1 MSAFIKCDC
10 PHCGEKI
17 EFSNEDAGR
26 ICDCPHCG
34 NALQLPAPVGKIVS
48 PPVELPPKI
57 VYVQAPQP
65 QTIYVKEKPKTG
77 CLTQI
82 IAAFLILMLIGFI
95 ISLFDSASNSPT
107 SSPSPQNKSHT
118 AKAKIELFK
127 DEGLIVS
134 NMGTDTWDTITLY
147 VDSDPPFGYSC
158 TIGPVKHLESKV
170 IPLRDFVKEN
180 GERFN
185 ADENKVVKVWI
196 GGGSNGYDY
205 ESYGF

>member
-1 MSAFIKCDC
+1 MSAFLKCQC
-10 PHCGEKI
+10 PHCGIKI
-17 EFSNEDAGR
+17 EFASEDAGR
-26 ICDCPHCG
+26 SCDCPTCG
-34 NALQLPAPVGKIVS
+34 NALQLPIPSANLINETKPVAPS
-48 PPVELPPKI
+48 PQI
-57 VYVQAPQP
+57 IYAPP

-107 SSPSPQNKSHT
+107 SSPPAPASKSNT
-118 AKAKIELFK
+118 AQAEIKLYG
-127 DEGLIVS
+127 DSGLIVS

-158 TIGPVKHLESKV
+158 TIGPVKHLDSKV
-170 IPLRDFVKEN
+170 IALRDFVKDN

-185 ADENKVVKVWI
+185 PDANKVVKVWI
-196 GGGSNGYDY
+196 GGGNKGYDY